1 LESSKGWSLVQIM
14 IGNASLLRLQRKFG
28 LHPLIHTLL
37 KFNLAQD
44 VENCQEGGVEAG
56 SVALMAGGLRP
67 WLMSW
72 GYRCCC
78 DRDRCV

>member
-1 LESSKGWSLVQIM
+1 
-14 IGNASLLRLQRKFG
+14 LLG
-28 LHPLIHTLL
+28 LD
-37 KFNLAQD
+37 LAQD

>member
-1 LESSKGWSLVQIM
+1 MKTLSQP
-14 IGNASLLRLQRKFG
+14 LQNFT
-28 LHPLIHTLL
+28 LHPVIHTLRGL
-37 KFNLAQD
+37 DLAQN

>member
-1 LESSKGWSLVQIM
+1 MG
-14 IGNASLLRLQRKFG
+14 ADCG

-56 SVALMAGGLRP
+56 SVALMAIDVKGVAYELRIP
-67 WLMSW
+67 TLL
-72 GYRCCC
+72 
-78 DRDRCV
+78 